1 MSQKRESASRQAA
14 NQAAGRGAGRPS
26 KSGKPGS
33 RRNVRLLAA
42 VAVAIVAAVVGGVL
56 LARGRGPAPAVAV
69 SLQSGISFSGSDP
82 ITGKTV
88 STIAYAG
95 KPLVVNVWGSWCP
108 GCLEEAVA
116 LQTFVERHPEIQM
129 IGIDLNDTKRGA
141 QAFYRQTGWKH
152 PSVYD
157 PSGKI
162 AYRLGLQ
169 GTPTTFFLDRDHRI
183 VARIVGAT
191 DLAGFEQG
199 LSQAL
204 SAS

>member
-1 MSQKRESASRQAA
+1 MSQKRARAARQAA
-14 NQAAGRGAGRPS
+14 NQPVGKAAGRSS
-26 KSGKPGS
+26 KVGKPGS
-33 RRNVRLLAA
+33 GRNVRLLAA
-42 VAVAIVAAVVGGVL
+42 VTVAIVAAVVGGVL
-56 LARGRGPAPAVAV
+56 IARGRGAASAVAI
-69 SLQSGISFSGSDP
+69 SSRSSISFSGADP
-82 ITGKTV
+82 ITGNTV
-88 STIAYAG
+88 STTAYAG

-108 GCLEEAVA
+108 GCLEEAAA